1 MEKNK
6 SALPLEWE
14 VFIRKRA
21 SATQGAPSRKDDLK
35 WVSNAVTLIYGDS
48 DAVLVDTLLSDQ
60 QNRELADWIE
70 ARHKTLRW
78 IYVTHAHPDH
88 FFGLALL
95 LKRFPTARAIAL
107 PQVVALMRKI
117 ITPEFVAENWE
128 KRFPGQIPERLAAAE
143 EVGSDGFEL
152 EGDKLIPIEVGHT
165 DTDHTTSLFVPSIG
179 LVVAGDAAYNGT
191 HPYLGESDHV
201 GRLEWIAAIDK
212 ISLLQPRHV
221 VVGHGPLDP
230 DHAAAHLVA
239 TRKYIETFDRLDSQ
253 TATAQELYDRM
264 IELYPD
270 RINPG
275 SLWGAAHAAKAFLA
289 RKSA

>member
-1 MEKNK
+1 MAKNN
-6 SALPLEWE
+6 SSLPLKWD
-14 VFIRKRA
+14 VFIRRRE
-21 SATQGAPSRKDDLK
+21 SATQGVPSGRDDLK

-60 QNRELADWIE
+60 QNSELGDWIE
-70 ARHKTLRW
+70 ARQKTLRW
-78 IYVTHAHPDH
+78 IYITHAHPDH

-95 LKRFPTARAIAL
+95 LERFPTARAIAL
-107 PQVVALMRKI
+107 PQVVALMHKI

-128 KRFPGQIPERLAAAE
+128 KRFPGQIPERLVAAE
-143 EVGSDGFEL
+143 EFGSNGFEL
-152 EGDKLIPIEVGHT
+152 EGVKLVPIHVGHT

-179 LVVAGDAAYNGT
+179 LVVAGDAAYNDT
-191 HPYLGESDHV
+191 HPYLGESDHA

-212 ISLLQPRHV
+212 IAALQPRHV

-239 TRKYIETFDRLDSQ
+239 TRKYIEAFDRLDSQ
-253 TATAQELYDRM
+253 TATAQELYDHM

-289 RKSA
+289 RNPA